1 MPIAIE
7 TLRNRMPNKSFVLYT
22 HASAAVGLGHLNRCL
37 ILGAALRRRGQTVA
51 LLCSPDAMAEQFAHG
66 IDWFRTIDTNDPQAW
81 PQADLCIVDRYCY
94 DTRFYADLRQHY
106 ELIAIFDDIEYRIPQ
121 HVAAVINTN
130 VYADASRYPHGVRIF
145 AGAQFALLR
154 EEFKHQGRRHAT
166 QTNRV
171 FVCVGGSDPE
181 RQMGRLLTIVTQ
193 TTQRHVVAVY
203 GPGFEDRAL
212 IEQWRQHPRV
222 ETHQTP
228 TNLAELMA
236 GTDYA
241 VTAAGSMLCEV
252 AGVGLPGIAIGLA
265 DNQERLG
272 KAFENHGGCRYL
284 GMHGPLQDSE
294 LAAAIEELDKDSRL
308 LVTMEKAQRQ
318 VCDATGDDRLALE
331 LHSWLDLRSRPHAS
345 PYSRHEVQAEYEESA
360 AKERDHEQVRWGSAE
375 SMSNRHRHVIEQLP
389 FGAIQNWLDVGS
401 GTGALQAAV
410 LTRFTNVQGVG
421 LELSPGLV
429 QRALARNLAQIQ
441 FVQQDFLDHQAQGYE
456 LVTCIGVLAKTNIG
470 LAEFFLKAADVVQVG
485 GHVFVELKNR
495 DWNRFKEPDFYPEVR
510 HLWFTVQEMTRAAVA
525 GGQFMIE
532 RIYGYQ
538 PDADQ
543 VVSPSDSHTVFLLAT
558 RLKMNRRAAH
568 AGTTNE

>member
-1 MPIAIE
+1 
-7 TLRNRMPNKSFVLYT
+7 MPNNSFVLYT
-22 HASAAVGLGHLNRCL
+22 HASPAVGLGHLNRCL

-66 IDWFRTIDTNDPQAW
+66 IDWSCTIDTNDPQAW

-94 DTRFYADLRQHY
+94 DDRFYADLRQHY
-106 ELIAIFDDIEYRIPQ
+106 DLIAIFDDIEYRVPQ

-130 VYADASRYPHGVRIF
+130 VYADASRYPRGVRIL

-154 EEFKHQGRRHAT
+154 EEFKYQGRRHAT

-181 RQMGRLLTIVTQ
+181 RQMGRLLSIVTQ

-203 GPGFEDRAL
+203 GPGFEDREL
-212 IEQWRQHPRV
+212 IERWRQHPRV
-222 ETHQTP
+222 ETHQAP
-228 TNLAELMA
+228 TNLADLMA

-241 VTAAGSMLCEV
+241 VTAAGSMLYEL
-252 AGVGLPGIAIGLA
+252 AAVGLPVIAIGLA

-272 KAFENHGGCRYL
+272 QAFNHYGGCRYL
-284 GMHGPLQDSE
+284 GVHRQLQDSE
-294 LAAAIEELDKDSRL
+294 LAAAIEELDMDSRL
-308 LVTMEKAQRQ
+308 LEVMEKAQQR

-331 LHSWLDLRSRPHAS
+331 LHGWLDLRSRPYKS
-345 PYSRHEVQAEYEESA
+345 PYSRDEVQAEYEESA
-360 AKERDHEQVRWGSAE
+360 IKEQEHEQVRWGSAE
-375 SMSNRHRHVIEQLP
+375 SMANRHRHIIEQLP
-389 FGAIQNWLDVGS
+389 FKATHNWLDVGS

-410 LTRFTNVQGVG
+410 LTRFANVQGVG

-441 FVQQDFLDHQAQGYE
+441 FVQQDFLDHQGQGYD
-456 LVTCIGVLAKTNIG
+456 LLTCIGVLAKTNIG

-495 DWNRFKEPDFYPEVR
+495 DWKRFREPDFYPEVR
-510 HLWFTVQEMTRAAVA
+510 HLWFTEQEMTRAAVA

-532 RIYGYQ
+532 RIYGYRS
-538 PDADQ
+538 DTDQ
-543 VVSPSDSHTVFLLAT
+543 VVPSVDSHTVFLLAR
-558 RLKMNRRAAH
+558 RLKTNRRAAH
-568 AGTTNE
+568 AGITNE